1 MAKEQTFNIKVEREL
16 YTSKKTGKSNY
27 TYFIK
32 GIIRGK
38 DVKIAVMPPDF
49 GGYTVLDIV
58 FNDAM
63 QADLVVKPFEMKD
76 DAGNIIAGNTYS
88 VISVDENGLVY
99 ECPIKPAKSSDKALL
114 NMLIR

>member
-1 MAKEQTFNIKVEREL
+1 MTNINIKVERET
-16 YTSKKTGKSNY
+16 YEKNGKTNF

-38 DVKIAVMPPDF
+38 AVKIAVTPPDF

-63 QADLVVKPFEMKD
+63 EADLVVTPFSIKNENGEM
-76 DAGNIIAGNTYS
+76 ITGNTYS
-88 VISVDENGLVY
+88 VQSIGEDGEIY
-99 ECPIKPAKSSDKALL
+99 ECKIKPFRQSDKPLL
-114 NMLIR
+114 NMLLK